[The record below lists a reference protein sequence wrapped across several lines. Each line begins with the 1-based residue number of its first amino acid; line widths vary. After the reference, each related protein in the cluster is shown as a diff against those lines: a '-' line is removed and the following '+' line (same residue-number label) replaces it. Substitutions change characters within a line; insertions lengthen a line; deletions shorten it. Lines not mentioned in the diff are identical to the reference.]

1 MAALYLISAILRFG
15 TEAWKH
21 KKGLHARNTF
31 PLARSSPDQGDV
43 EGADG
48 PMCNFPALDAAYEQ
62 GSIVREIPHFGTM
75 SRDRQH
81 GELGLDFQ
89 LCDLGFSKKGVPR
102 PVLQG
107 VNCQI
112 PKGHMFG
119 IMGPSGAGKC
129 MSFFLTWAQKL
140 PVLISASNP
149 PPHSLRDGK
158 TKLWV
163 PHH

>member
-43 EGADG
+43 EGAEG
-48 PMCNFPALDAAYEQ
+48 PVCNFPALDVAYEQ

-89 LCDLGFSKKGVPR
+89 LRDLGFSKKGVPR

-129 MSFFLTWAQKL
+129 MSFFLTWA
-140 PVLISASNP
+140 
-149 PPHSLRDGK
+149 
-158 TKLWV
+158 
-163 PHH
+163 